1 MDVFGHAMI
10 FERLAD
16 VILKRSKLIIALWII
31 LLICAAPFIMK
42 VGEIMDYDGTNMA
55 GPDSES
61 IMGANI
67 IGEYFKAPEIS
78 MEDAV
83 LYVVNFNSPSEK
95 TQAVD
100 LELVLT
106 DGMEHYRDSEGH
118 KKIIQ
123 VVLFGTFVDS
133 SDINK
138 GVAIYALIYDED
150 LLNTAEITADT
161 EDLRNYLDQLLEENG
176 DSNLTTYVTGSPAI
190 SYDTEKGSSEDI
202 AKIDP
207 FTILLILILVGL
219 FFRSFVTSAMPPLT
233 IGVAFGVVMCLM
245 YLVGSV
251 LDIFFITE
259 MFLLVSMLGAG
270 CDYCIFI
277 LARYRE
283 ERLNGNEHK
292 KALRSSI
299 IWAGE
304 SITTSGIAV
313 MIGFGA
319 MSICSFSMIST
330 MGIMLALG
338 ILVALLAALTLI
350 TSVLAVVGDKIFWPS
365 KIEMFQEGGK
375 AMNGWYGKV
384 SRAGH
389 NYFVKSVRFSMKN
402 AKAIVIAAIIITIPA
417 VYITATADSSYD
429 MVGSMSSG
437 EAIQG
442 LNEIEEYSNGGMIM
456 PNYVVLEM
464 ADAFGEVTIDETYGI
479 KLNIIEWTGA
489 SYLQD
494 YLNSLSTLSSSIL
507 EDDNV
512 GEIWEVYVW
521 KTLVDAAVATTPQP
535 PSMTDHDYAM
545 MIFMEVAKGL
555 PNTIGMGVMQALE
568 FIDGIPMLTYDNLVV
583 AGFMDY
589 LVNYDIATSVGG
601 VTQDDGTVVLTYV
614 KLTVI
619 TNEEATSDRSID
631 TISYIDTVVT
641 KFESDPL
648 YKDIVSNVWLTGT
661 AVVMYEVSEQVSGE
675 FLKVEIIAIA
685 LIFVLLF
692 FVMRSFVTPLRSI
705 ATILMSVAWTIGITH
720 LIFDNLLG
728 EGVIWMIPII
738 LVVICLGLGMDYDI
752 LLTTRIRENH
762 VHRGMTNDDA
772 ITSAV
777 THTGSV
783 ITICG
788 LIMGGAFGTLMLSS
802 TTMLQEFGFAL
813 CFAIIVDA
821 LIVRTYI
828 VPAAMHLLGEWNWK
842 GPKFLQRKNP
852 E

>member
-1 MDVFGHAMI
+1 MI
-10 FERLAD
+10 FERLSN

-61 IMGANI
+61 IRGAEVI
-67 IGEYFKAPEIS
+67 EEYFKTPEIS
-78 MEDAV
+78 MEDTV
-83 LYVVNFNSPSEK
+83 LYVVNFGSESEK
-95 TQAVD
+95 KQAE
-100 LELVLT
+100 ELLPTLT
-106 DGMEHYRDSEGH
+106 AGMLNYLDSEGNP
-118 KKIIQ
+118 KIEQ
-123 VVLFGTFVDS
+123 VAQFGVFEDG
-133 SDINK
+133 SDPYE
-138 GVAIYALIYDED
+138 GVAIYALIYNAAFS
-150 LLNTAEITADT
+150 NTYVTNDT
-161 EDLRNYLDQLLEENG
+161 ENLRNYLNDLMNDSG
-176 DSNLTTYVTGSPAI
+176 NSNLTTYVTGSPAI

-233 IGVAFGVVMCLM
+233 IGVAFGVVMCIM
-245 YLVGSV
+245 YFIGSI

-283 ERLNGNEHK
+283 ERLKGNDHEA
-292 KALRSSI
+292 ALKSSI

-338 ILVALLAALTLI
+338 IMVALAAALTLI
-350 TSVLAVVGDKIFWPS
+350 TSVLAIFGERIFWPS

-384 SRAGH
+384 SRASHG
-389 NYFVKSVRFSMKN
+389 YFTKSVKASMKH
-402 AKAIVIAAIIITIPA
+402 AKIIVISAILITIPA
-417 VYITATADSSYD
+417 VYITATAGSSYD

-464 ADAFGEVTIDETYGI
+464 ADMLGTVKVDTSAGMP
-479 KLNIIEWTGA
+479 LNVIEWTGA
-489 SYLQD
+489 SYFED
-494 YLNSLSTLSSSIL
+494 YLNSLSTLSSSIS

-512 GEIWEVYVW
+512 GEIWELYVW
-521 KTLVDAAVATTPQP
+521 KNMVEEAVAEHPSPHPPPMTPQQA
-535 PSMTDHDYAM
+535 HDYAM
-545 MIFMEVAKGL
+545 MIFGIVASEL
-555 PNTIGMGVMQALE
+555 PNTIEKGVSEILMLVSGFDA
-568 FIDGIPMLTYDNLVV
+568 LTYDNPLV
-583 AGFMDY
+583 AGVMDY
-589 LVNYDIATSVGG
+589 YINYEIATTVGG
-601 VTQDDGTVVLTYV
+601 TTEDDGTVTLTHV
-614 KLTVI
+614 KFTII
-619 TNEEATSDRSID
+619 TNEEATSDRSIN
-631 TISYIDTVVT
+631 TISYIDGAVRDFV
-641 KFESDPL
+641 SDPVHE
-648 YKDIVSNVWLTGT
+648 DIVVQAWLTGT
-661 AVVMYEVSEQVSGE
+661 AVVMYEVSEQVSSE
-675 FLKVEIIAIA
+675 FLKVELIAIA
-685 LIFVLLF
+685 LIFILLF
-692 FVMRSFVTPLRSI
+692 FVMRSYITPLRSI
-705 ATILMSVAWTIGITH
+705 ATILMSVAWTIGLTH
-720 LIFDNLLG
+720 LIFDNMLG

-762 VHRGMTNDDA
+762 IHRGMTNDEA

>member
-1 MDVFGHAMI
+1 MI
-10 FERLAD
+10 FERLAN

-42 VGEIMDYDGTNMA
+42 VGEVMDYDGTNMA

-61 IMGANI
+61 IRGAEI
-67 IGEYFKAPEIS
+67 IEEYFKSPEIS
-78 MEDAV
+78 MESMV
-83 LYVVNFNSPSEK
+83 LYVVNFYSASEK
-95 TQAVD
+95 TQAEG
-100 LELVLT
+100 LLPTLT
-106 DGMEHYRDSEGH
+106 TGMTNYLDSEGNR
-118 KKIIQ
+118 KVKQ
-123 VVLFGTFVDS
+123 VAQFGVFEDE
-133 SDINK
+133 SDPDE
-138 GVAIYALIYDED
+138 GVAIYALIYED
-150 LLNTAEITADT
+150 AFTSADVSGDT
-161 EDLRNYLDQLLEENG
+161 ENLRNYLKELMGGSGN
-176 DSNLTTYVTGSPAI
+176 SNLTTYVTGSPAI

-219 FFRSFVTSAMPPLT
+219 FFRSFVTSAMPPMT

-245 YLVGSV
+245 YFVGSILTISFV
-251 LDIFFITE
+251 TE

-283 ERLNGNEHK
+283 ERLKGNAHEA
-292 KALRSSI
+292 ALRSSI

-338 ILVALLAALTLI
+338 IMVALVAALTLI
-350 TSVLAVVGDKIFWPS
+350 TSVLAIFGEKIFWPS
-365 KIEMFQEGGK
+365 KVEMFQEGGK
-375 AMNGWYGKV
+375 AMKGWYGKV

-389 NYFVKSVRFSMKN
+389 RYFTKSVKMSMKH
-402 AKAIVIAAIIITIPA
+402 AKIIIVSAILITIPA
-417 VYITATADSSYD
+417 VYITATAESSYD

-437 EAIQG
+437 EAIHG
-442 LNEIEEYSNGGMIM
+442 LDEIEEYSNGGMIM

-464 ADAFGEVTIDETYGI
+464 ADTFGTVRVDNSSGMP
-479 KLNIIEWTGA
+479 LNVIEWTGA
-489 SYLQD
+489 SYFSD
-494 YLNSLSTLSSSIL
+494 YLNSLSTLSSAIS
-507 EDDNV
+507 EDSNV
-512 GEIWEVYVW
+512 GEVWGLYIW
-521 KTLVDAAVATTPQP
+521 KDMVDAAVAKYPSPPPPLTPQQA
-535 PSMTDHDYAM
+535 HDYAM
-545 MIFMEVAKGL
+545 MIFTMVAGEL
-555 PNTIGMGVMQALE
+555 PNTIGKGVSEVLMLVSGFSA
-568 FIDGIPMLTYDNLVV
+568 LTYDNPLV
-583 AGFMDY
+583 AGIMDY
-589 LVNYDIATSVGG
+589 YMNYDIATTVGG
-601 VTQDDGTVVLTYV
+601 TTNNDGTVTLTHV
-614 KLTVI
+614 KFTII
-619 TNEEATSDRSID
+619 TDEEATSDRSID
-631 TISYIDTVVT
+631 TISYVDGVVRN
-641 KFESDPL
+641 FVADPA
-648 YKDIVSNVWLTGT
+648 YEDIVTYAWLTGV
-661 AVVMYEVSEQVSGE
+661 AVVMYEISEQVSSE
-675 FLKVEIIAIA
+675 FLKVELIAIA

-705 ATILMSVAWTIGITH
+705 ATILMSVAWTIGLTH
-720 LIFDNLLG
+720 LIFGNLLG

-821 LIVRTYI
+821 LVVRTYI

>member
-1 MDVFGHAMI
+1 MI
-10 FERLAD
+10 FERLSN

-42 VGEIMDYDGTNMA
+42 VGEIMDYDGTDMA

-61 IMGANI
+61 IRGANI

-83 LYVVNFNSPSEK
+83 LFVVNFNSASEK
-95 TQAVD
+95 AQAVG
-100 LELVLT
+100 LGPVLT
-106 DGMEHYRDSEGH
+106 DGMEHYLDGEGH
-118 KKIIQ
+118 KKITQ
-123 VVLFGTFVDS
+123 VVLFGTFEDGG
-133 SDINK
+133 DPDE
-138 GVAIYALIYDED
+138 GVAIYALIYDES
-150 LLNTAEITADT
+150 LLSTAEITADT
-161 EDLRNYLDQLLEENG
+161 ENLRNYLNKLLDENG

-190 SYDTEKGSSEDI
+190 SYDTEKGASEDI

-245 YLVGSV
+245 YLLGSI

-283 ERLNGNEHK
+283 ERLKGNEHEA
-292 KALRSSI
+292 ALRSSI

-350 TSVLAVVGDKIFWPS
+350 TSVLAIVGDRIFWPS
-365 KIEMFQEGGK
+365 KIEMFKEGGK

-389 NYFVKSVRFSMKN
+389 GYFVKSIKFSMKH
-402 AKAIVIAAIIITIPA
+402 AKAIVIAAIILTIPA
-417 VYITATADSSYD
+417 VYITATAESSYD

-464 ADAFGEVTIDETYGI
+464 ADTLGEVTVDETYGI
-479 KLNIIEWTGA
+479 KLGVIKWTTA

-494 YLNSLSTLSSSIL
+494 YLNSLSTLSSSIS

-512 GEIWEVYVW
+512 GEIWGVYIW
-521 KTLVDAAVATTPQP
+521 KTLVDAAVIAFPQP
-535 PSMTDHDYAM
+535 PSVTDHDYAM
-545 MIFMEVAKGL
+545 MIFLEVAKSL

-568 FIDGIPMLTYDNLVV
+568 LVDEIPMLTYGDPVV

-589 LVNYDIATSVGG
+589 LMNYDIATSVGG
-601 VTQDDGTVVLTYV
+601 ITQDDGTVVLTYT

-631 TISYIDTVVT
+631 TISYIDNAVT
-641 KFESDPL
+641 KFESNPL
-648 YKDIVSNVWLTGT
+648 YKDIVVNVWLTGT
-661 AVVMYEVSEQVSGE
+661 AVVMYEVSEQVSSE
-675 FLKVEIIAIA
+675 FLKVELIAIA

-692 FVMRSFVTPLRSI
+692 FVMRSYVTPLRSI

-720 LIFDNLLG
+720 LIFDNMLG

-762 VHRGMTNDDA
+762 VHKGMSNDDA
-772 ITSAV
+772 IESAV